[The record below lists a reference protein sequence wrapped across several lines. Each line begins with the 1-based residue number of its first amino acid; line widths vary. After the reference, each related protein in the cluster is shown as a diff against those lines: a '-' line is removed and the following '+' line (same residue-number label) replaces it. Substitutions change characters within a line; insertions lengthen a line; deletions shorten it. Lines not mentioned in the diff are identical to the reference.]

1 MNFPLTMCRLPIHAG
16 NCPKPIAGSC
26 ATNFTDG
33 TFCGTSN
40 LQYEW
45 SAFREISYG
54 HGGCCPPGFSRLHFL
69 VCVSITHLERCPPD
83 MLGWTGCLW
92 GQVL

>member
-1 MNFPLTMCRLPIHAG
+1 MCCLPIHAG

-33 TFCGTSN
+33 TFCGANN

-54 HGGCCPPGFSRLHFL
+54 YGGC
-69 VCVSITHLERCPPD
+69 
-83 MLGWTGCLW
+83 
-92 GQVL
+92 

>member
-1 MNFPLTMCRLPIHAG
+1 MCCLPIHAG

-33 TFCGTSN
+33 TFCGTNN

-54 HGGCCPPGFSRLHFL
+54 YGGC
-69 VCVSITHLERCPPD
+69 
-83 MLGWTGCLW
+83 
-92 GQVL
+92 

>member
-1 MNFPLTMCRLPIHAG
+1 MAPVQSPHCTTGSCAFFCTLLTMRCPPIHAG

-26 ATNFTDG
+26 ASNFTDG
-33 TFCGTSN
+33 TFCGANN

-54 HGGCCPPGFSRLHFL
+54 YGGC
-69 VCVSITHLERCPPD
+69 
-83 MLGWTGCLW
+83 
-92 GQVL
+92 